1 MVIWVDKDNGAGS
14 KTEQAAIGQVDKIY
28 STDSAF
34 AGVCCSLKAW
44 DSGDLGLKCRRW
56 RL

>member
-44 DSGDLGLKCRRW
+44 DSGGLGSEDRRW

>member
-1 MVIWVDKDNGAGS
+1 MVIWVEKDNGGGS
-14 KTEQAAIGQVDKIY
+14 NTEQAAIGQVDKIY

-44 DSGDLGLKCRRW
+44 DSGALGLKCRRW
-56 RL
+56 RF